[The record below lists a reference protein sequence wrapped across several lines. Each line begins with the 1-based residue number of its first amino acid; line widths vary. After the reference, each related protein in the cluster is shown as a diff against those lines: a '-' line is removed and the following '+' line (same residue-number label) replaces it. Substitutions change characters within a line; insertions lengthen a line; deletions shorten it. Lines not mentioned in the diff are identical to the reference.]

1 MKIKLYILFNLFIII
16 SCKSQEKT
24 QNISEKD
31 RIEDCEKVW
40 TNRFPND
47 TLRVEF
53 INKIISE
60 NKEKLTNNNL
70 DFLTSLK
77 LLNQS
82 DLVINNVL
90 FPIFRLSNSEIGVLA
105 FPTYKL
111 EENSLIPTSN
121 EMLLIEKYDTVAN
134 SSIEH
139 YGKIRFFPQVLNS
152 VYAEKE
158 KPTINYFTTKKT
170 GKTKIMDLGK
180 YVDECLEYFEY
191 SFDTTNISISDKIL
205 FGSPFQI
212 DLIYE
217 NNSKIDL
224 LLKNDNFKDC
234 IDCPNSMQ
242 LQKSFARL
250 KGTDNLYFVYA
261 DTFPINNE
269 LDTPSR
275 ALILIKENNDIVY
288 LWYDEI
294 DLFGCSC
301 L

>member
-70 DFLTSLK
+70 NFLTSLK

-82 DLVINNVL
+82 DLAINNVL

-121 EMLLIEKYDTVAN
+121 EMLLIEKYDTITN

-139 YGKIRFFPQVLNS
+139 YGKIRFFPQALNS
-152 VYAEKE
+152 LYAEKE

-170 GKTKIMDLGK
+170 GKTKIKDLGK

-191 SFDTTNISISDKIL
+191 SIDTTNISISDKIL

-217 NNSKIDL
+217 NNSRIDL
-224 LLKNDNFKDC
+224 LLKNDNFKNC
-234 IDCPNSMQ
+234 FDCPNSLQ
-242 LQKSFARL
+242 LQKSFARI

>member
-31 RIEDCEKVW
+31 RIEDCEKYW

-47 TLRVEF
+47 TLRVEY

-60 NKEKLTNNNL
+60 NKEKLTNINI

-77 LLNQS
+77 NFNQS
-82 DLVINNVL
+82 DLVINNAL

-105 FPTYKL
+105 FPTYKV
-111 EENSLIPTSN
+111 EDNSLIPTSN
-121 EMLLIEKYDTVAN
+121 EMLLIEKYDTITN
-134 SSIEH
+134 NSIEH
-139 YGKIRFFPQVLNS
+139 YGKIRFYPQVLNS
-152 VYAEKE
+152 VYAEEE
-158 KPTINYFTTKKT
+158 KPTINYFTTNKT
-170 GKTKIMDLGK
+170 GKTKIKDLGK
-180 YVDECLEYFEY
+180 YIDECLEYFEY
-191 SFDTTNISISDKIL
+191 SFDTTNISISDKII
-205 FGSPFQI
+205 FGSPFKI

-224 LLKNDNFKDC
+224 LLKNDNFKGC
-234 IDCPNSMQ
+234 LDCPNSMQ
-242 LQKSFARL
+242 LQKSFARI

-275 ALILIKENNDIVY
+275 ALILIKENNEIVY

>member
-31 RIEDCEKVW
+31 RIEDCEKFW

-70 DFLTSLK
+70 GFLTSLK
-77 LLNQS
+77 LFNQS
-82 DLVINNVL
+82 DLAINNVL

-111 EENSLIPTSN
+111 EENSFIPTSN
-121 EMLLIEKYDTVAN
+121 EMLLIEKYDTITN

-139 YGKIRFFPQVLNS
+139 YSKIRFFPQALNS
-152 VYAEKE
+152 VYTEKE

-170 GKTKIMDLGK
+170 GKTKIKDLGK

-224 LLKNDNFKDC
+224 LLKNDNFEDC